1 MARMNDAM
9 YLARSKIAIHS
20 RRDAKH
26 HDPVKVAAARR
37 ELTFLRLEQYV
48 HEKIEV
54 LAPLTTEEHARIV
67 MALMAPV
74 GE

>member
-9 YLARSKIAIHS
+9 RVARSKIAIHS

-26 HDPVKVAAARR
+26 HDPEKVAANRR
-37 ELTFLRLEQYV
+37 ELTFLQLEQCV
-48 HEKIEV
+48 HEKIETLV
-54 LAPLTTEEHARIV
+54 PLTPEEHARIV
-67 MALMAPV
+67 MTLMAPV